1 MRLLFLSLVYPNR
14 FEPTKGT
21 FNQCLVDALSER
33 HEIRVIAP
41 VQWPVSWGL
50 DRKTTARLSRDPDS
64 PTVPVSHPTFYYPP
78 KVMRPWYGRFL
89 WASVRNTVRRML
101 LAFRPDAVIGYWAH
115 PDGEAVWRAAREA
128 RAPCGLV
135 VGGSDLLL
143 LTREPGRRRA
153 IVRVLEATDAI
164 FTVGDDLRRRALEL
178 GIPPAKLHE
187 FRQGVDTERFHPGD
201 RGDARR
207 RLGLDSAEPLLLWV
221 GRMHPVKGLE
231 VLVEAFAI
239 LAKTGSPARLALVG
253 DGPQRAAVAALVA
266 ARGLA
271 ARTLFVG
278 SVAHHELPDW
288 YRAADLTVL
297 SSWSEGIPNVLLESL
312 ASGVPF
318 VASRVG
324 SIAEVAID
332 PERDL
337 VPPGD
342 APALAAAIG
351 RRLAQ
356 SGERRAIVR
365 YRWAD
370 TASAM
375 VATLE
380 SLAPQP

>member
-1 MRLLFLSLVYPNR
+1 MRLLFLSVVYPNR
-14 FEPTKGT
+14 YEPTKGT
-21 FNQCLVDALSER
+21 FNQCLVDALAER
-33 HEIRVIAP
+33 HEVEVVAP

-50 DRKTTARLSRDPDS
+50 DRKTTASVAAPARARD
-64 PTVPVSHPTFYYPP
+64 VPVSHPTFYYPP
-78 KVMRPWYGRFL
+78 RILRASYGTFL
-89 WASVRNTVRRML
+89 WASVRGTVRRIVRT
-101 LAFRPDAVIGYWAH
+101 FRPQAVVGYWAH
-115 PDGEAVWRAAREA
+115 PDGEAVYRAAREA
-128 RAPCGLV
+128 RAPSGLV

-164 FTVGDDLRRRALEL
+164 FTVGEDLRQRAREL
-178 GIPPAKLHE
+178 GIPSEKLHD
-187 FRQGVDTERFHPGD
+187 FRQGVDTQRFHVGD
-201 RGDARR
+201 RGEARR
-207 RLGLDSAEPLLLWV
+207 RLGLDGDEPLLLWV

-253 DGPQRAAVAALVA
+253 DGPQRGAVAAQVA
-266 ARGLA
+266 ARGLE
-271 ARTLFVG
+271 ARTAFVG

-318 VASRVG
+318 VSTRVG
-324 SIAEVAID
+324 SIAGVAID
-332 PERDL
+332 PDRDL

-342 APALAAAIG
+342 AAALAAAIA

-356 SGERRAIVR
+356 SAERRAVVR

-380 SLAPQP
+380 SLAPHH